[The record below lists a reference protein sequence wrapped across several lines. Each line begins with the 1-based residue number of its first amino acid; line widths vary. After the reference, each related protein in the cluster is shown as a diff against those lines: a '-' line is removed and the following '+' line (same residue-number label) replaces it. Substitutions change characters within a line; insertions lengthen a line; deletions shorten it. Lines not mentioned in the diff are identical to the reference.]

1 MKKTVLVTG
10 ATGFIGSQLVKHLL
24 QHNYQVIIL
33 KRSFS
38 DTSRIQDSLSEITA
52 YDIDKCSIE
61 KPFQDLGKIDTVVHT
76 ATATGRRKESLIE
89 IFETNTAF
97 PLKLLKAAK
106 DFQAKTFI
114 NTDTYVNK
122 SNIPYQELGSYSLS
136 KKHFQQWGKQIALAH
151 KIEFFNVRL
160 EYVFGIAD
168 YPNKLIPLVIKKI
181 LSNASEVELTSGE
194 QQRDFI
200 HVEDVVLAYL
210 LLLEKESEPSQ
221 YYQEY
226 EVGMG
231 KAISLRQLIEMLK
244 ELTEVQTKLKFG
256 ALPQRSGEIMFSQ
269 ADTKAME
276 AIGWYPAKSLKERLM
291 QTIEGE
297 KRLKEQAS

>member
-10 ATGFIGSQLVKHLL
+10 ATGFIGSQLVKKLVER
-24 QHNYQVIIL
+24 NYQVIIL

-38 DTSRIQDSLSEITA
+38 DTSRIQDCLSQITA
-52 YDIDKCSIE
+52 YDIDRCEIE
-61 KPFQDLGKIDTVVHT
+61 KPFQDFSKIDAIVHT
-76 ATATGRRKESLIE
+76 ATASGYRKEGIIE
-89 IFETNTAF
+89 IFEANTAF
-97 PLKLLKAAK
+97 PLKLLKAAE
-106 DFQAKTFI
+106 DFQTKTFI

-151 KIEFFNVRL
+151 QIEFVNVRL
-160 EYVFGIAD
+160 EYVFGPED
-168 YPNKLIPLVIKKI
+168 YRNKLIPLAIEQF
-181 LSNASEVELTSGE
+181 LSNASELKLTSGE

-200 HVEDVVLAYL
+200 HVEDVVSAYL

-226 EVGMG
+226 EVGTG
-231 KAISLRQLIEMLK
+231 RAISLRQLIEMLK
-244 ELTEVQTKLKFG
+244 ELTQVQTELKFG
-256 ALPQRSGEIMFSQ
+256 ALPQRPGEIMFSQ
-269 ADTKAME
+269 ADTKAIAE
-276 AIGWYPAKSLKERLM
+276 IGWYPAKSLKERLM

-297 KRLKEQAS
+297 KSNL